1 MSSILIKDMFN
12 LEQTIAKE
20 LFETYDY
27 PWEIL
32 PHIGDYIKELGGFEK
47 FAEWGLYKRIRT
59 KT

>member
-47 FAEWGLYKRIRT
+47 FAEWGLY
-59 KT
+59 